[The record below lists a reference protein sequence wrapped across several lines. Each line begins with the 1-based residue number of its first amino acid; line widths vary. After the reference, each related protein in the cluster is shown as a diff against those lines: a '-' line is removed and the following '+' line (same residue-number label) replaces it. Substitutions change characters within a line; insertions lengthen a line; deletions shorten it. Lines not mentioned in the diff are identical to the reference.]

1 MESVRGGQMKLLVP
15 LIAIMLYSLTA
26 CTMFSAW
33 RSIPAPGGCE
43 ECHKVPISANWQV
56 SFKPVTL
63 TDERGR
69 EAFQLPE
76 SLDLKSERPATAQ
89 EKQKVE
95 QLPCFDC
102 HNSPDV
108 IHKGRKGNFHH

>member
-1 MESVRGGQMKLLVP
+1 MKLL
-15 LIAIMLYSLTA
+15 LLLSALLLYPLTA
-26 CTMFSAW
+26 CTMFTAW

-43 ECHKVPISANWQV
+43 ECHTVPISANWQV

-69 EAFQLPE
+69 EAFQQPE
-76 SLDLKSERPATAQ
+76 SLISGGQKPTSPL

-95 QLPCFDC
+95 QLSCFEC
-102 HNSPDV
+102 HNSPDSA
-108 IHKGRKGNFHH
+108 HKERKGKFHH